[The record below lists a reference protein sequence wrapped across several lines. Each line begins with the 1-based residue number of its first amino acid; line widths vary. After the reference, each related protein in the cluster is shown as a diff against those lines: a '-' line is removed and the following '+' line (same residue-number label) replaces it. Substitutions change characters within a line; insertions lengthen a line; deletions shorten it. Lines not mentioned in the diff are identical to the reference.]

1 MDDPMPHALLVEDD
15 VASLET
21 LDRLVQRHGFTTS
34 PVQTVEQALKEIESH
49 MPEFAVLDLDLPD
62 GNGLDLLDHLHY
74 DTEVLVL
81 TGHGTIDSAVSA
93 LHSGVSDYLTKPFDP
108 GRFQR
113 VISNVKRTL
122 DLRKEVTRLRDDL
135 RRMGR
140 FDQLVGSSKAMQEI
154 YDLITR
160 VSPTSSTVLLTGE
173 TGVGK
178 DMVAQTIHRLSRRAE
193 KPFVPVNCGAI
204 QPTLIESELFGHEA
218 GSFTGASRTR
228 KGIFEQ
234 AQGGTLFLDEITE
247 MQIDMQVK
255 LLRVLETR
263 QIKRV
268 GGEKPIDVDVRLIAA
283 TNRSPES
290 AVKDGKLREDLFYR
304 LRVFPIRVPGLRER
318 ERDIELLAT
327 YFLTELNGDYEQ
339 PKRFLPA
346 ALDRMQSYDWPGNV
360 RELRNVVERAAILA
374 GERIGP
380 EHVQIEG
387 SADRRRSGSEIAVEV
402 GSTIAEAEK
411 QLILATLERL
421 NENKKEAAATLGISL
436 KTLYNRLNVYG
447 IGRSDNS

>member
-1 MDDPMPHALLVEDD
+1 
-15 VASLET
+15 
-21 LDRLVQRHGFTTS
+21 
-34 PVQTVEQALKEIESH
+34 
-49 MPEFAVLDLDLPD
+49 
-62 GNGLDLLDHLHY
+62 
-74 DTEVLVL
+74 
-81 TGHGTIDSAVSA
+81 
-93 LHSGVSDYLTKPFDP
+93 
-108 GRFQR
+108 
-113 VISNVKRTL
+113 
-122 DLRKEVTRLRDDL
+122 
-135 RRMGR
+135 
-140 FDQLVGSSKAMQEI
+140 MQEI